1 MPVISHLSVRVKLLI
16 AFTCIN
22 FIGVAVFTVNS
33 QYAKSQDIRE
43 QADNRLRASAFA
55 VPRILGVDYIERT
68 FAVNGVTLEEYQA
81 QLKNLGEYAQDVRL
95 TYSYVIAKLDDDK
108 IHFLADGAIGEDLAK
123 HNYADH
129 LAEYPD
135 ASPAV
140 LVALSSGR
148 EQFDE
153 YTDSFGSFRSIFLPL
168 KTPTGKSYVVGIDIS
183 LSDLDEAIAASW
195 RSLLLIALLTLSVG
209 FILSWFAANLM
220 AKSIQSV
227 SRQISQVAERRDLTL
242 VIAHKDRDELGA
254 MSNRLN
260 SLLSDLRS
268 TFANAL
274 SSAQTNQRLAD
285 DFSHRAQDITEQITQ
300 AANEL
305 ADIDHNGQQ
314 IERAATTSS
323 AQTQAV
329 QVNLQQASTE
339 LQQAYSEF
347 QGLIQNVHLSSNA
360 NINLAQDLDKLSLDA
375 EQISKV
381 LQMIAQISEQTNLLA
396 LNAAIEA
403 ARAGEAGRGFAVVA
417 DEVRKLAGQT
427 QHVLAD
433 THSVIDKVISA
444 IQRIAKRMGETASQ
458 AQQLTHNADGALQ
471 SLSELR
477 QQMQQVGQSMD
488 DAMASSA
495 SIQTAVSAMTQRLS
509 GMRGAFAQAQNDA
522 HRITTS
528 ANQLGS
534 TTEELKVGLDQYRTV

>member
-1 MPVISHLSVRVKLLI
+1 
-16 AFTCIN
+16 
-22 FIGVAVFTVNS
+22 
-33 QYAKSQDIRE
+33 
-43 QADNRLRASAFA
+43 
-55 VPRILGVDYIERT
+55 
-68 FAVNGVTLEEYQA
+68 
-81 QLKNLGEYAQDVRL
+81 
-95 TYSYVIAKLDDDK
+95 
-108 IHFLADGAIGEDLAK
+108 
-123 HNYADH
+123 
-129 LAEYPD
+129 
-135 ASPAV
+135 
-140 LVALSSGR
+140 
-148 EQFDE
+148 
-153 YTDSFGSFRSIFLPL
+153 
-168 KTPTGKSYVVGIDIS
+168 
-183 LSDLDEAIAASW
+183 
-195 RSLLLIALLTLSVG
+195 
-209 FILSWFAANLM
+209 
-220 AKSIQSV
+220 
-227 SRQISQVAERRDLTL
+227 
-242 VIAHKDRDELGA
+242 

-534 TTEELKVGLDQYRTV
+534 ITEELKVGLDQYRTV